1 MYQHYTSKT
10 VSGEELDRLLG
21 QAAAQERERGLYA
34 DLIVVEEVGNADDAA
49 IDRCVINLLDA
60 LCEPSD
66 GDVCRYALVDGGDVL
81 QAVDELGLTLG
92 TVYECAERD
101 DKVIKLDDQAH
112 SDAQAWATVSALPSW
127 VQERYRKLVVVADA
141 AKERPAA

>member
-10 VSGEELDRLLG
+10 VSSEELDRLLD

-34 DLIVVEEVGNADDAA
+34 DLIVAEEVGDVDDEG
-49 IDRCVINLLDA
+49 IDRCLISLLDA

-66 GDVCRYALVDGGDVL
+66 DDVLRHALVDGGDVV
-81 QAVDELGLTLG
+81 QAVDDLGLMLG
-92 TVYECAERD
+92 TVYECAERE

-112 SDAQAWATVSALPSW
+112 SDAQAWATVSALPGW
-127 VQERYRKLVVVADA
+127 VQERYRRLVLEDTA
-141 AKERPAA
+141 A